1 MKAIIN
7 LLSSLIMDVIDSID
21 TMIVNATG
29 ILRGGGLWG
38 NAWNDILQWIEK
50 ANIKKFCNIVIAL
63 CLLIEIAQV
72 AAKVDT
78 IKWEHGLKLC
88 VKAALARVAMD
99 VAPDFLR
106 ACYNQASIWINGL
119 WAAGSSIKP
128 DQNTL
133 NLLDTALNKVDGLFA
148 AIGLLATCLLA
159 ILAIKICGL
168 LVMVIAYGRMFE
180 IYVYLLIS
188 PLPFAF
194 FPLGNGNGDGISRIT
209 QRFVKSFIAVCLQGV
224 MILCCMRIFDTLMQN
239 SFNSILLSSIT
250 GSNGSAS
257 VAVNNFCF
265 SLLMGCIVLVM
276 SISRCGTW
284 AKGIIDAM

>member
-1 MKAIIN
+1 MKAIIK
-7 LLSSLIMDVIDSID
+7 LLSSLIEDVIDHID
-21 TMIVNATG
+21 TMISNATG
-29 ILRGGGLWG
+29 ILRGGGLWS
-38 NAWNDILQWIEK
+38 NAWNEIVEWSGDFH
-50 ANIKKFCNIVIAL
+50 KFCNIIIAL

-106 ACYNQASIWINGL
+106 ACYNQASIFITGL
-119 WAAGSSIKP
+119 WAGGSGIRLDSATR
-128 DQNTL
+128 NAL
-133 NLLDTALNKVDGLFA
+133 NENLNKVDGLFA

-180 IYVYLLIS
+180 IYVYLLVS

-194 FPLGNGNGDGISRIT
+194 FPLGHGNGDGISRVT

-224 MILCCMRIFDTLMQN
+224 MIVACMRIFDTLMG
-239 SFNSILLSSIT
+239 SSLKAIIT
-250 GSNGSAS
+250 ANISNANPS
-257 VAVNNFCF
+257 VAINNFCF

>member
-1 MKAIIN
+1 MKAILN
-7 LLSSLIMDVIDSID
+7 LLHSLIMDVIDSID
-21 TMIVNATG
+21 TMIANATG
-29 ILRGGGLWG
+29 ILRGGGLWS
-38 NAWNDILQWIEK
+38 NAWDQIVEWSGNFH
-50 ANIKKFCNIVIAL
+50 KFCNIIIAL

-106 ACYNQASIWINGL
+106 ACYNQASIFITGL
-119 WAAGSSIKP
+119 WAGGSLNIDNATKTDIK
-128 DQNTL
+128 L
-133 NLLDTALNKVDGLFA
+133 KLDNVDGLFA

-180 IYVYLLIS
+180 IYVYLLVS

-194 FPLGNGNGDGISRIT
+194 FPLGHGNGDGISRVT

-224 MILCCMRIFDTLMQN
+224 MIVGCMRIFDTLMGN
-239 SFNSILLSSIT
+239 SLKAIITANIANS
-250 GSNGSAS
+250 NPS
-257 VAVNNFCF
+257 VAINNFCF